1 MVNGRGS
8 RRVHDTD
15 LRAAAR
21 HRAHTEDRVPAGDW
35 EPPAV
40 YADNPQHWSQE
51 RYEQVKDPVLREAL
65 RRQAQSIRMLTK
77 AMTDAKLTRKALA
90 KQAGVSTAGAGA
102 VFRGEVWPQVAVMLR
117 LCLVVGLPFGTGQGF
132 VQPDR
137 VDPVVASLRAR
148 VSIAGVPLE
157 VFADEADINPDVLLR
172 VLATAQDIEVE
183 AAGRVADALDA
194 HPRRTAPTTRDRAP
208 KRERS

>member
-8 RRVHDTD
+8 KRVHDTD

-21 HRAHTEDRVPAGDW
+21 ARAHADEHVPAGDW
-35 EPPAV
+35 EPPAI
-40 YADNPQHWSQE
+40 YANNPKRWSLE

-65 RRQAQSIRMLTK
+65 RRQGQSIRMLTK

-90 KQAGVSTAGAGA
+90 EQAGVSTAGAGA

-117 LCLVVGLPFGTGQGF
+117 LCAVLGLQFGTGQGF
-132 VQPDR
+132 LQPDR
-137 VDPVVASLRAR
+137 VDPVVASLRVR
-148 VSIAGVPLE
+148 VSIAGLPLDL
-157 VFADEADINPDVLLR
+157 FAAEAGIAPDMLLR

-194 HPRRTAPTTRDRAP
+194 HSRRTAPTTLDHAP
-208 KRERS
+208 RRKRS